1 MCYRPK
7 LPAEEHAR
15 ARHPPNS
22 KNKARSGRWPDRVI
36 SPVRQ
41 SGATQCDVDL
51 DTGSGH
57 RWRPL
62 WRGSGGSRSR
72 TTGAGGRC
80 SRQAPMQLAPRVD
93 EHPQRKEGMAVA
105 QWSSGSV
112 VHVARRGRAPL
123 AHWTALSRSSP
134 RLCRERVHRRRTAT
148 RPAPRRARTCG
159 RCGCRC
165 HPRRRG
171 RSTG

>member
-1 MCYRPK
+1 MSYRPK
-7 LPAEEHAR
+7 LPAAEHAR
-15 ARHPPNS
+15 ARHRRTRRTRQDQEGS
-22 KNKARSGRWPDRVI
+22 LTESSALSVKAGQP
-36 SPVRQ
+36 
-41 SGATQCDVDL
+41 QCDVDL

-134 RLCRERVHRRRTAT
+134 RPCRERVHRRRTAT